1 MNESKD
7 NLKKILIEELSGE
20 NISEE
25 DVSQIVNAIDTR
37 TKEELTNRPPVIALI
52 GTSGVGKSSTI
63 NALFGTELPISHFEG
78 CTQKEEEIVL
88 KTNKGRK
95 IVIYDMP
102 GLGESI
108 VDDERHKETYRK
120 ILPKCDV
127 VLWILAAK
135 QRGSMTFEQLILRD
149 FISVISAGIL
159 DRLVI
164 GVNQIDLMEPNDWI
178 NGFNVPSKEQ
188 KENIERRIEDIK
200 KKLIMVVPNLSEDR
214 ILYYSA
220 VKRYR
225 LDHLFSVMLSAAGE
239 KRAWVLDFTKDI
251 ADYLELVD
259 PKYRKLLTEKSK

>member
-1 MNESKD
+1 MNELKD
-7 NLKKILIEELSGE
+7 TLKKIIDEELSKE
-20 NISEE
+20 NISE
-25 DVSQIVNAIDTR
+25 DVKSQIIEVIDTR
-37 TKEELTNRPPVIALI
+37 TTEELTNKPPVIALI

-63 NALFGTELPISHFEG
+63 NALFGTKLGVSHFEG
-78 CTQKEEEIVL
+78 CTKREEEIKL
-88 KTNKGRK
+88 KTKRDRG
-95 IVIYDMP
+95 IIIYDMP

-108 VDDERHKETYRK
+108 VDDEKHKETYKK

-149 FISVISAGIL
+149 FISVVSAGIL

-164 GVNQIDLMEPNDWI
+164 GVNQVDLMEPNDWI
-178 NGFNVPSKEQ
+178 EGYNVPSKEQ
-188 KENIERRIEDIK
+188 KANIERRIEDIK
-200 KKLIMVVPNLSEDR
+200 KKLVMVVPKLSKDR

-225 LDHLFSVMLSAAGE
+225 LDGLFSIMLSAAGE
-239 KRAWVLDFTKDI
+239 KRAWVLDSTKDI

-259 PKYRKLLTEKSK
+259 PKYRKLLTK